1 VFGIQIGYH
10 RLIAHRAFV
19 PRFEWIRYVLAILG
33 TAGLLG
39 GPVTWAQ
46 YHRTHHAFS
55 DTDKDPQNIN
65 KGRWYAHYGWL
76 LSLMPVP
83 PMVVKDIIR
92 DKRMIFIDRY
102 CRLFPLAFLCL
113 CLTIDTTLFVSC
125 LTAMVIAC
133 QVDMSINSLVG
144 HSPNVGLKNN
154 LLLSVPTAGT
164 SLHKNHHD
172 APKDYNFGKKWY
184 EVDPCRYIVPILSK

>member
-1 VFGIQIGYH
+1 MTTLQEKSRNYYLGFNAPLHLLCAICLFFFSVSYLQVFLFYILFYVFGIQIGYH

-65 KGRWYAHYGWL
+65 KGRW
-76 LSLMPVP
+76 
-83 PMVVKDIIR
+83 
-92 DKRMIFIDRY
+92 
-102 CRLFPLAFLCL
+102 
-113 CLTIDTTLFVSC
+113 
-125 LTAMVIAC
+125 
-133 QVDMSINSLVG
+133 
-144 HSPNVGLKNN
+144 
-154 LLLSVPTAGT
+154 
-164 SLHKNHHD
+164 
-172 APKDYNFGKKWY
+172 
-184 EVDPCRYIVPILSK
+184 